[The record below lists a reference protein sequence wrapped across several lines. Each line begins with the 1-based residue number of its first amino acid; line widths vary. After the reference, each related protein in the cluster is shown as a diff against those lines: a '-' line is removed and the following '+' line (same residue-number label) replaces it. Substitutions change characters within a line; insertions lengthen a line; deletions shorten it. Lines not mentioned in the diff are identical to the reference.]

1 MCDLLSTIEV
11 KDERKIAA
19 VQIKNIASDKAA
31 SLSGRNESVRI
42 LRKKKFN
49 TGILHSNKSPK
60 KAPWHHGVQ
69 RYYVLCKKAV
79 IPERKYMSHSSKDLT
94 GVHTNR
100 SIKDVIGGPV
110 GSMADYAK
118 QYKNSEK
125 WNNYLKDLKK

>member
-1 MCDLLSTIEV
+1 MHI
-11 KDERKIAA
+11 KKITSGR
-19 VQIKNIASDKAA
+19 VA
-31 SLSGRNESVRI
+31 SLSYSDESVRI
-42 LRKKKFN
+42 LNKKKSN